1 MQGNN
6 MPEFGKSDSGSDQNN
21 SPFNNSQPNNGNQ
34 LNSDGQFSSNSQF
47 SSNGSSIE
55 PASGNLNDNPT
66 PYSHSKFSNFPP
78 APEQTASPQ
87 TNTPSKKSFSL
98 FKKSPN
104 SQNQGD
110 INSRLV
116 TLSVALGVIA
126 LISVVVTVWLLVN
139 GNKTTKVETPV
150 ATTPTKQEE
159 IVSAKTFGFYTNK
172 ITNPTQDVIYR
183 LGVHRSNKDG
193 NGVFGAYISTNNS
206 SVDLYIYWQYIA
218 DYYGVTS
225 ENTERALATISFEK
239 PVVDIVIGETGQY
252 VGGDVLLFLLSD
264 GTVEYM
270 PVVKAL
276 QSQDFRSY
284 GQLAGVKDVVKFY
297 HVDAVSDT
305 GDWSGYVTTLAQRED
320 GSILDLQSFM
330 KAVLADTPA
339 QTQ

>member
-1 MQGNN
+1 MQENNNPGQGNDN
-6 MPEFGKSDSGSDQNN
+6 PNN
-21 SPFNNSQPNNGNQ
+21 NPFNNS
-34 LNSDGQFSSNSQF
+34 SI

-55 PASGNLNDNPT
+55 PANNPADTPT
-66 PYSHSKFSNFPP
+66 PYSHNQFSNFPP
-78 APEQTASPQ
+78 APEQVM
-87 TNTPSKKSFSL
+87 NTPEENKKPGL
-98 FKKSPN
+98 FKKTAS
-104 SQNQGD
+104 NQGQEG
-110 INSRLV
+110 INARLV

-126 LISVVVTVWLLVN
+126 LISVVVTIWLLVN
-139 GNKTTKVETPV
+139 GNKSTKVETP
-150 ATTPTKQEE
+150 AQTTTSTTTKQEQ
-159 IVSAKTFGFYTNK
+159 VSAKTFGFYTNK

-225 ENTERALATISFEK
+225 DKTERALATISFEK
-239 PVVDIVIGETGQY
+239 PVVDIVIGETGQH

-276 QSQDFRSY
+276 QNQDFRSY

-305 GDWSGYVTTLAQRED
+305 GDWSGYITTLAQRED
-320 GSILDLQSFM
+320 GSIVDLQSFTQ
-330 KAVLADTPA
+330 ATLAN
-339 QTQ
+339 

>member
-1 MQGNN
+1 MQENNNPGQGNDN
-6 MPEFGKSDSGSDQNN
+6 PNN
-21 SPFNNSQPNNGNQ
+21 NPFNNSSIG
-34 LNSDGQFSSNSQF
+34 
-47 SSNGSSIE
+47 SNGSSIE
-55 PASGNLNDNPT
+55 PANNPVDTPT
-66 PYSHSKFSNFPP
+66 PYSHNQFSNFPP
-78 APEQTASPQ
+78 APEQVMNAPED
-87 TNTPSKKSFSL
+87 NKKPGL
-98 FKKSPN
+98 FKKPAG
-104 SQNQGD
+104 NQGQEG
-110 INSRLV
+110 INARLV

-126 LISVVVTVWLLVN
+126 LISVVVTIWLLVN
-139 GNKTTKVETPV
+139 GNKSTKVETP
-150 ATTPTKQEE
+150 AQTTTSTTTKQEQ
-159 IVSAKTFGFYTNK
+159 VSAKTFGFYTNK

-225 ENTERALATISFEK
+225 DKTERALATISFEK
-239 PVVDIVIGETGQY
+239 PVVDIVIGETGQH

-276 QSQDFRSY
+276 QNQDFRSY

-320 GSILDLQSFM
+320 GSIVDLQSFTQ
-330 KAVLADTPA
+330 ATLAN
-339 QTQ
+339 

>member
-1 MQGNN
+1 MQDNNAPGLGNDN
-6 MPEFGKSDSGSDQNN
+6 PNNN
-21 SPFNNSQPNNGNQ
+21 SFNNPISGGA
-34 LNSDGQFSSNSQF
+34 SVG
-47 SSNGSSIE
+47 SNGSTIE
-55 PASGNLNDNPT
+55 SANNYSETPT
-66 PYSHSKFSNFPP
+66 PYSHNQFSNFPP
-78 APEQTASPQ
+78 APEQVM
-87 TNTPSKKSFSL
+87 NTPEENKKPGL
-98 FKKSPN
+98 FKKPAG
-104 SQNQGD
+104 NQGQEG
-110 INSRLV
+110 INARLV

-126 LISVVVTVWLLVN
+126 LVSVVVTIWLLVN
-139 GNKTTKVETPV
+139 GNKSTKVETP
-150 ATTPTKQEE
+150 AQTTTSTTTKQEQ
-159 IVSAKTFGFYTNK
+159 VSAKTFGFYTNK

-183 LGVHRSNKDG
+183 LGVHRSNKDS

-225 ENTERALATISFEK
+225 DKTERALATISFEK
-239 PVVDIVIGETGQY
+239 PVVDIVIGETGQH

-276 QSQDFRSY
+276 QNQDFRSY

-320 GSILDLQSFM
+320 GSIVDLQSFTQ
-330 KAVLADTPA
+330 ATLAN
-339 QTQ
+339 

>member
-1 MQGNN
+1 MQENNNPGQGNDN
-6 MPEFGKSDSGSDQNN
+6 PNN
-21 SPFNNSQPNNGNQ
+21 NPFNNS
-34 LNSDGQFSSNSQF
+34 SV

-55 PASGNLNDNPT
+55 PASNPVDTPT
-66 PYSHSKFSNFPP
+66 PYSHNQFSNFPP
-78 APEQTASPQ
+78 TPEQVM
-87 TNTPSKKSFSL
+87 NTPEENKKPGL
-98 FKKSPN
+98 FKKPAG
-104 SQNQGD
+104 NQGQEG
-110 INSRLV
+110 INARLV

-126 LISVVVTVWLLVN
+126 LVSVVVTIWLLVN
-139 GNKTTKVETPV
+139 GNKSTKVETP
-150 ATTPTKQEE
+150 AQTTTSTTTKQEQ
-159 IVSAKTFGFYTNK
+159 VSAKTFGFYTNK

-225 ENTERALATISFEK
+225 DKTERALATISFEK
-239 PVVDIVIGETGQY
+239 PVVDIVIGETGQH

-276 QSQDFRSY
+276 QNQDFRSY

-320 GSILDLQSFM
+320 GSIVDLQSFTQ
-330 KAVLADTPA
+330 ATLAN
-339 QTQ
+339 